1 MSSLLLTPEQRHIIG
16 HTGKSILIGAVAGSG
31 KTTTLAHSVAH
42 RERQGLAA
50 QDILVLVFTQAAEQV
65 FRQRLAQASASRNVR
80 VVTYAEFARSLLE
93 GWQQQGAIEGAQHY
107 LASSEAVR
115 PYLLDAVERAA
126 EARDA
131 DPEYA
136 YDLTN
141 LHAEIVLNQLSRLK
155 GTLDMRRFDL
165 ESDHELAE
173 SLDIPRGL
181 VAVCREFERQ
191 RYIDQ
196 GSYLFQSEA
205 DLVFDALSVLEIFA
219 ETLTL
224 PKYTLIVA
232 DEWHDANAGHLELL
246 SKLTTPQ
253 TRIIAAGDREQ
264 IIHSWNG
271 ADPRYMGEAFAA
283 RFPDTKYLPLTA
295 SFRCGATLAA
305 GAEALTGQ
313 SFTSS
318 RPTDTFVDIVNYQAD
333 IEDDCAT
340 QVVNCIATLIDGRT
354 PVTLADC
361 AILLRD
367 HHQSIGLENALIERG
382 IPYATEGFTTYFN
395 RIEVLMLRGILHVI
409 HGSMAAV
416 KIDPRASQGQT
427 DPRVRE
433 RQTAEIKGILRAL
446 GLFAGLQYSEREWQ
460 EAERTIVNQPDT
472 LRDFFT
478 GQLTRTQEGHDL
490 PDATTTRWRERFAAV
505 CAFLTSKAG
514 EWTAGQLLTHA
525 AVELKIADTTR
536 RLFVYKHQADAVAKS
551 IAGFIAYAART
562 GLNTGDFLAALEQAQ
577 LRTGALKKSRHRLT
591 LSSAREAKGK
601 EWKHV
606 LLPYLVNGEFP
617 DPRAEPGEERRLF
630 YVAITR
636 ASDRLWL
643 FTPAEHQN
651 HFIHALRLDPKRH
664 MRMRDTPDRT
674 PLPPAIPQA
683 PVRVYLNVPFDEKD
697 AAKQLGAQWDNI
709 QRKWW
714 ITPAMPTRLFKKW
727 LVPAIGKEN

>member
-42 RERQGLAA
+42 RERQGMAA
-50 QDILVLVFTQAAEQV
+50 QDMLVLVFTHAAEQV
-65 FRQRLAQASASRNVR
+65 FRQRLAQAGASRNVR
-80 VVTYAEFARSLLE
+80 VATYAAFARSLLA
-93 GWQQQGAIEGAQHY
+93 GWQQSGAIEGAQHY

-115 PYLLDAVERAA
+115 PYLVDAVERAS

-136 YDLTN
+136 YDLSN
-141 LHAEIVLNQLSRLK
+141 LHAEIILNQLSRLK
-155 GTLDMRRFDL
+155 GTLDLRRFDL
-165 ESDHELAE
+165 ESDDELAE

-181 VAVCREFERQ
+181 VAICREFERQ

-196 GSYLFQSEA
+196 GDYLFQSEA
-205 DLVFDALSVLEIFA
+205 DLVFDALSVLDA
-219 ETLTL
+219 LSDTLTL
-224 PKYTLIVA
+224 PQYALIVA

-246 SKLTTPQ
+246 SRLATPQ

-264 IIHSWNG
+264 VIHSWNG
-271 ADPRYMGEAFAA
+271 ADPRYMGEAYAA
-283 RFPDTKYLPLTA
+283 RFPDTRYLPLTA
-295 SFRCGATLAA
+295 SFRCGATLSA
-305 GAEALTGQ
+305 GAQALTGQ
-313 SFTSS
+313 PFTSS
-318 RPTDTFVDIVNYQAD
+318 RPTDTLVDLVAYEAD
-333 IEDDCAT
+333 TEDDCAAKLA
-340 QVVNCIATLIDGRT
+340 QCIVTLVDGPR

-361 AILLRD
+361 AVLLRD
-367 HHQSIGLENALIERG
+367 HHQSIAIENALIERAV
-382 IPYATEGFTTYFN
+382 PYATEGFTTYFN
-395 RIEVLMLRGILHVI
+395 RIEVLMLRGILHVV
-409 HGSMAAV
+409 HGTMAAV
-416 KIDPRASQGQT
+416 KIDPRAGQAQP

-460 EAERTIVNQPDT
+460 DAERTIVNQPDT
-472 LRDFFT
+472 LRDFFS

-505 CAFLTSKAG
+505 CAFLTGKADT
-514 EWTAGQLLTHA
+514 WSAGQLLTHA

-551 IAGFIAYAART
+551 IAGFIAYATRT
-562 GLNTGDFLAALEQAQ
+562 GLNTSDFLAALEQAQ
-577 LRTGALKKSRHRLT
+577 LRSGALHKSRHRLV
-591 LSSAREAKGK
+591 LSTAREAKGK

-617 DPRAEPGEERRLF
+617 DARAEPGEERRLF

-636 ASDRLWL
+636 ASEQLWL
-643 FTPAEHQN
+643 FTPTGHVN

-664 MRMRDTPDRT
+664 LRLRDTPDRT

-683 PVRVYLNVPFDEKD
+683 PVRVYLNVPFEEKD

-727 LVPAIGKEN
+727 LPPVSDT